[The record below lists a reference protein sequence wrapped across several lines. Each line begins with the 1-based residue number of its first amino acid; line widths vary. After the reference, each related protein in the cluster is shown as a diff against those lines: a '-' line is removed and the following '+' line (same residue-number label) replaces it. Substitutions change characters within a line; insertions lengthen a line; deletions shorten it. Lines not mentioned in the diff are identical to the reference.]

1 LQLEEAFQG
10 CFGSPYLQI
19 PVADVGQFSLK
30 ETLGLMVL
38 PELGGKAFVV
48 LDFRQLGTEAGVQ

>member
-1 LQLEEAFQG
+1 MFSEDVL
-10 CFGSPYLQI
+10 GSPHLQI
-19 PVADVGQFSLK
+19 PIADVEQSSLK

-38 PELGGKAFVV
+38 PNLGGKAFVV